1 MSAWAIFLQEVK
13 KSQSSFNLGTGPG
26 NTTFFRG
33 QSDSSWGLLPGIS
46 RYRWRHHSSNEEE
59 SLYFNFITEA
69 GALLPENNSS
79 WANIFFMQH
88 HGLPTRLLDWSE
100 TFSVALYFAIKD
112 ANTEAAIWILD
123 PYELNKRTINRNE
136 VIHPTDLAHDYNAY
150 YIARTAKLEG
160 EVVAMSPLRHNP
172 RVFHQ
177 RAGFTLHDNIEIS
190 LEALYPD
197 VVKKIS
203 LKKEAFPE
211 AWEFLDLAGISEFTL
226 FPDLDG
232 LSRELKRQH
241 FR

>member
-1 MSAWAIFLQEVK
+1 MNAWTNFLQEVK
-13 KSQSSFNLGTGPG
+13 KAQASLNIGTGLG
-26 NTTFFRG
+26 NRTFFRG
-33 QSDSSWGLLPGIS
+33 QSDASWGLLPSIS
-46 RYRWRHHSSNEEE
+46 RYRWRYSSGNLEE
-59 SLYFNFITEA
+59 SLYFDFITEA

-88 HGLPTRLLDWSE
+88 HGLLTRLLDWSE
-100 TFSVALYFAIKD
+100 TFSVALYFAIKNAD
-112 ANTEAAIWILD
+112 TEAAIWILD

-136 VIHPTDLAHDYNAY
+136 VIHPIDLAHDYNAY

-177 RAGFTLHDNIEIS
+177 RAGFTLHDNIGTS
-190 LEALYPD
+190 LEDLYPD

-203 LKKEAFPE
+203 LKKEAFSE

-232 LSRELKRQH
+232 LARELKRKH